1 MISKIKNVTCSSF
14 RISILIS
21 ILLSLGC
28 SVNNQK
34 KANKEKGKLH
44 YSNAFA
50 WPFQNVSEMQP
61 RGGFT
66 KGSEVTINSKPSTNW
81 LSLQKKGLSNYE
93 KDRFA
98 ILAMSGD
105 YRTSFQFIETG
116 GFTDN
121 YTPPRPYFSWGTEHI
136 KVLEDSE
143 NLISLQHILV
153 MFMKQDDGKID
164 GPFVMKHW
172 RQDWSFEK
180 TNLHEYKGNSTWE
193 QRKLTKDEAKGKWV
207 QSVFQVDDSPR
218 YEVVGEWSH
227 GNQYSSWKSQ
237 KCLRPLPRREF
248 SVRDDY
254 NVLEGNHRITITQNG
269 WLHEQHNR
277 KVKRAEKN
285 DEYIAQETGF
295 SRYESITSPDLSN
308 ADMHWKK
315 VKEYWKTVRH
325 TWKNILSSKRKF
337 YVKPELEGNKL
348 WQIHFKNIQLIE
360 DSEIYEKDH
369 WASQIHETIHQFVEE
384 TGSKM
389 ENEKAY

>member
-1 MISKIKNVTCSSF
+1 MISKIKNVTCFTF
-14 RISILIS
+14 RISILAS
-21 ILLSLGC
+21 ILFSLGC
-28 SVNNQK
+28 SVNNHK

-50 WPFQNVSEMQP
+50 WPFKNVSEMQP

-93 KDRFA
+93 KDRLA
-98 ILAMSGD
+98 ILAMAGD

-121 YTPPRPYFSWGTEHI
+121 YSPPRPYFSWGTEHI

-153 MFMKQDDGKID
+153 MFMKQEDGKID

-180 TNLHEYKGNSTWE
+180 TNLHEHKGNSTWE

-218 YEVVGEWSH
+218 YEVIGEWSH

-277 KVKRAEKN
+277 KVKRTEKN
-285 DEYIAQETGF
+285 DEYIAQEIGF
-295 SRYESITSPDLSN
+295 SRYESITSPDLSK

-315 VKEYWKTVRH
+315 VQEYWKTVRH
-325 TWKNILSSKRKF
+325 TWKNILSSKRKIH
-337 YVKPELEGNKL
+337 VKPELDGNKL

-369 WASQIHETIHQFVEE
+369 WASQINETIHQFVEE
-384 TGSKM
+384 SGSKM
-389 ENEKAY
+389 ENDKAY